1 MASMGLTMGELVKGR
16 LAREFPDLHEII
28 TGGTAADRE
37 AHSITPHGMADSAKT
52 KTRAARAQARQRMRH
67 KVANTVRGREA
78 AKAKGRWEAAGHG
91 TVQCERAQRCQKINV
106 DVKAFAVAVA
116 SPDLHSHALPPR
128 TVVEA
133 LSRLDAARWQAAIDE
148 ELASCRAFGVWEECE
163 LPAGKQALPSRFVLE
178 RKQDGRYKAR
188 LVAGGHRQQ
197 YGLDFEDMFAPVC
210 SYRTMRM
217 ILAVSAHENLVLRQF
232 DVRTAFLNGELE
244 EEVYVRPPPGAEHLA
259 VGNKRVLR
267 LRRALYGLKQASRAW
282 NKRLEGELRAKG
294 FEQSDAD
301 PALRVLRG
309 EGGAVLVMFYV
320 DDGLV
325 AAKTTADALVDLVGS
340 MHIFEIRKLGEPQD
354 FLGIRI
360 CRDRS
365 AGTITVDQDDKA
377 EAPAAEVG
385 VSGQC
390 RMVPMSPEVYW
401 KLRGAQPGEPMT
413 DKLRYQRVV
422 GSLLHLA
429 QCTRPDIALPVAAL
443 AAYSSAP
450 SARHFAVLLDVV
462 RYVGGTASRG
472 ITYGGK
478 GHPLGF
484 WCDANFAACR
494 DTWRSTTGWVVT
506 MYGGAVSWSS
516 KKQATVAASTMG
528 AEYQAC
534 GAAAREGM
542 SLRKALGEMALL
554 SSDFLLGGWVIIRCD
569 NKAALSLC
577 KDRKEG
583 QRVKH
588 IVIHHF
594 ARDHVASGELSFV
607 YCKSEENVSD
617 CLTKALARPLFEKG
631 LEGLG
636 MICT

>member
-1 MASMGLTMGELVKGR
+1 MCHTVTQINQLMHAPSICMISAVPAVPPVATAGPSAAPPAGLTGSGVQTGGRPMRASRNPHPKYASAATREPEQGVGGVRGEPLSCLTVPKQRRASVR
-16 LAREFPDLHEII
+16 LAPSRQ
-28 TGGTAADRE
+28 G
-37 AHSITPHGMADSAKT
+37 SITPHGMADSAKT
-52 KTRAARAQARQRMRH
+52 KTRAARAQARRRMRREM
-67 KVANTVRGREA
+67 ANAVRGREA

-91 TVQCERAQRCQKINV
+91 TVQCEQAQRCRKING
-106 DVKAFAVAVA
+106 DMKAFAVAVA
-116 SPDLHSHALPPR
+116 SPDLHSRTLPPR

-133 LSRLDAARWQAAIDE
+133 LSRPDAARWQAAIDE
-148 ELASCRAFGVWEECE
+148 ELASCREFGVWEECV

-178 RKQDGRYKAR
+178 RKRDGRYKAR

-197 YGLDFEDMFAPVC
+197 YGLDFEDTFAPVC

-294 FEQSDAD
+294 FEQSDA
-301 PALRVLRG
+301 ALWVLRG
-309 EGGAVLVMFYV
+309 EGGAVLVMLYV

-325 AAKTTADALVDLVGS
+325 AAKIAAEADALVDLVGS
-340 MHIFEIRKLGEPQD
+340 MFEIWKLGEPQD
-354 FLGIRI
+354 FLGIHI
-360 CRDRS
+360 CRDR
-365 AGTITVDQDDKA
+365 T
-377 EAPAAEVG
+377 
-385 VSGQC
+385 
-390 RMVPMSPEVYW
+390 
-401 KLRGAQPGEPMT
+401 
-413 DKLRYQRVV
+413 
-422 GSLLHLA
+422 
-429 QCTRPDIALPVAAL
+429 
-443 AAYSSAP
+443 
-450 SARHFAVLLDVV
+450 RHFAVLLDVV

-472 ITYGGK
+472 ITYGGM

-494 DTWRSTTGWVVT
+494 DTRRSTTGWMVT

-516 KKQATVAASTMG
+516 KKQATAAASTMD

-554 SSDFLLGGWVIIRCD
+554 SSDFLLGGRVIIRCD

-588 IVIHHF
+588 IDVIHHF

-617 CLTKALARPLFEKG
+617 CLTKALSRPLFEKG

>member
-1 MASMGLTMGELVKGR
+1 
-16 LAREFPDLHEII
+16 
-28 TGGTAADRE
+28 
-37 AHSITPHGMADSAKT
+37 
-52 KTRAARAQARQRMRH
+52 
-67 KVANTVRGREA
+67 
-78 AKAKGRWEAAGHG
+78 
-91 TVQCERAQRCQKINV
+91 
-106 DVKAFAVAVA
+106 
-116 SPDLHSHALPPR
+116 
-128 TVVEA
+128 
-133 LSRLDAARWQAAIDE
+133 
-148 ELASCRAFGVWEECE
+148 
-163 LPAGKQALPSRFVLE
+163 
-178 RKQDGRYKAR
+178 
-188 LVAGGHRQQ
+188 
-197 YGLDFEDMFAPVC
+197 
-210 SYRTMRM
+210 M

-232 DVRTAFLNGELE
+232 DVGTAFLNGELE
-244 EEVYVRPPPGAEHLA
+244 EEVYVRPLPGAEHLA

-301 PALRVLRG
+301 PALWVLRG

-320 DDGLV
+320 DDGLG
-325 AAKTTADALVDLVGS
+325 AAKTAAEADAPEDLVGS
-340 MHIFEIRKLGEPQD
+340 MFEIRKLGEPQD
-354 FLGIRI
+354 FLGIHI

-365 AGTITVDQDDKA
+365 AGTIIVDQEDKA
-377 EAPAAEVG
+377 EALAAEVG

-390 RMVPMSPEVYW
+390 RMVPMSPEAYGE
-401 KLRGAQPGEPMT
+401 LRGAQPGEPMT

-494 DTWRSTTGWVVT
+494 VTRRSTTGWMVT

-516 KKQATVAASTMG
+516 KKQATAAASTMD

-554 SSDFLLGGWVIIRCD
+554 SSDFLLGGRVIVRCD

-588 IVIHHF
+588 IDVIHHF
-594 ARDHVASGELSFV
+594 AIMWQVGSCPL
-607 YCKSEENVSD
+607 CIVS
-617 CLTKALARPLFEKG
+617 LKRMLVTV
-631 LEGLG
+631 
-636 MICT
+636 

>member
-1 MASMGLTMGELVKGR
+1 MGR
-16 LAREFPDLHEII
+16 R
-28 TGGTAADRE
+28 
-37 AHSITPHGMADSAKT
+37 
-52 KTRAARAQARQRMRH
+52 
-67 KVANTVRGREA
+67 
-78 AKAKGRWEAAGHG
+78 EAAGHG
-91 TVQCERAQRCQKINV
+91 TVQCERAQRCRKIKG
-106 DVKAFAVAVA
+106 DMKAFTVAVA
-116 SPDLHSHALPPR
+116 SPNLHSHALPPR
-128 TVVEA
+128 MVVEA
-133 LSRLDAARWQAAIDE
+133 LSRPDAARWQAAIDE
-148 ELASCRAFGVWEECE
+148 ELATCREFGVWEECE

-178 RKQDGRYKAR
+178 RKRDGRYKAR
-188 LVAGGHRQQ
+188 LVAGGPRQQ
-197 YGLDFEDMFAPVC
+197 YWLDFEDTFAPVC

-217 ILAVSAHENLVLRQF
+217 ILAVSAHENLVLRQV

-259 VGNKRVLR
+259 VGNKRMLR
-267 LRRALYGLKQASRAW
+267 LRRALHGLKQASRAW

-294 FEQSDAD
+294 FEQSDVD
-301 PALRVLRG
+301 PALWVLRG
-309 EGGAVLVMFYV
+309 EGGAVLVMFDV

-325 AAKTTADALVDLVGS
+325 AAKTAAEADALVDLVGS
-340 MHIFEIRKLGEPQD
+340 MFEIRKLGEPQD
-354 FLGIRI
+354 FLGIHI
-360 CRDRS
+360 CPDRS
-365 AGTITVDQDDKA
+365 AGTITVYQEDKA
-377 EAPAAEVG
+377 EALAAEVG

-390 RMVPMSPEVYW
+390 RMVPMSPKAYGE
-401 KLRGAQPGEPMT
+401 LRGAQPREPMT
-413 DKLRYQRVV
+413 DKLRYQWVV

-429 QCTRPDIALPVAAL
+429 QCTRPDIALPVNVAAL
-443 AAYSSAP
+443 AAYSLAP

-462 RYVGGTASRG
+462 RYVGGTVSRG

-494 DTWRSTTGWVVT
+494 DTRRSTTGWVVT

-516 KKQATVAASTMG
+516 TKQATAAASTMD

-534 GAAAREGM
+534 GAAARGGM

-554 SSDFLLGGWVIIRCD
+554 SSDFLLGGRVIIRCD
-569 NKAALSLC
+569 NMAALSSC

-583 QRVKH
+583 QQVKH
-588 IVIHHF
+588 IDVIHQF

-617 CLTKALARPLFEKG
+617 CLTKALSRPLFEKD
-631 LEGLG
+631 LG